1 MIDKKSWKVILDM
14 AKGGDPTAMVEAGD
28 YFADGYEDPE
38 EGIVVKKDEK
48 KAFKMYYT
56 AAALMDVDGI
66 SRMALC
72 LSEGIGCK
80 QDIDGAVVVYKQAL
94 LLGDSISAYNLGTIY
109 RDQGKY
115 KKAFKSYEL
124 AMILD
129 HSDYSFKVGLC
140 HYYGIGTKVDKV
152 KAMKHFKKVAKDKNK
167 FHTPYEI
174 DESNLY
180 LGFIFLEGE
189 IAKRSLKKAK
199 RYFERANQVNEHETA
214 REMLLLL
221 GDMEND
227 G

>member
-14 AKGGDPTAMVEAGD
+14 AKAGDPTAMVEAGD
-28 YFADGYEDPE
+28 YFADGYEDTT
-38 EGIVVKKDEK
+38 EGIIVKQDEK
-48 KAFKMYYT
+48 KAFKMYYN
-56 AAALMDVDGI
+56 AAALMDTEGI

-80 QDIDGAVVVYKQAL
+80 QDIDGAIVVYKQAL
-94 LLGDSISAYNLGTIY
+94 EMGDSIAAYNLGTIY

-115 KKAFKSYEL
+115 KKAFKHYKV
-124 AMILD
+124 AMQLD
-129 HSDYSFKVGLC
+129 HADYSFKVGLC
-140 HYYGIGTKVDKV
+140 YYYGIGTDVNKE
-152 KAMKHFKKVAKDKNK
+152 KALKHFKKVAKDKNK

-180 LGFIFLEGE
+180 LGFIYLEGE
-189 IAKRSLKKAK
+189 VAKRSLKKAK
-199 RYFERANQVNEHETA
+199 KYFERANEVNEHETA

-221 GDMEND
+221 GELD